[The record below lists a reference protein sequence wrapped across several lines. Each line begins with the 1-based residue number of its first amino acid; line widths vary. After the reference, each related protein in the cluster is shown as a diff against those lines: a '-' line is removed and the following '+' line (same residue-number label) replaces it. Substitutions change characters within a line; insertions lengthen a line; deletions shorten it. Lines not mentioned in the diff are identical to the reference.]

1 MPPTPRI
8 VVRHR
13 QVEPRHSKDNLGAKP
28 KGEVMVDILL
38 AIRERR
44 A

>member
-8 VVRHR
+8 LARHR
-13 QVEPRHSKDNLGAKP
+13 QVEHRHGKGNIGGKP
-28 KGEVMVDILL
+28 NGEVVADILL
-38 AIRERR
+38 AIRERK